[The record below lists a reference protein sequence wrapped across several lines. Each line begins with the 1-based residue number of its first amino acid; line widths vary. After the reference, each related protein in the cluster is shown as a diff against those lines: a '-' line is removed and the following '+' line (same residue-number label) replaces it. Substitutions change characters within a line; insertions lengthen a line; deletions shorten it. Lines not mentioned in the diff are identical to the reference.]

1 MSIPKPVNIIEVGMR
16 DGLQI
21 EPGLVPAST
30 KVELMDGLI
39 QAGIKH
45 IEATS
50 FVSPRAVPQLADA
63 AQVLANIGR
72 TTGVTLSALAPNRK
86 GVDRA
91 IEARV
96 DEIVFFLSASESHNR
111 KNLNRSIER
120 SHADI
125 EESAE
130 SGRAACRERGCKY
143 V

>member
-1 MSIPKPVNIIEVGMR
+1 MSIPKSVNIIEVGMR

-72 TTGVTLSALAPNRK
+72 TPGVTLSALATKRT
-86 GVDRA
+86 GVERA
-91 IEARV
+91 IEARE
-96 DEIVFFLSASESHNR
+96 DENVYVVCARESP
-111 KNLNRSIER
+111 
-120 SHADI
+120 
-125 EESAE
+125 
-130 SGRAACRERGCKY
+130 
-143 V
+143 

>member
-1 MSIPKPVNIIEVGMR
+1 MSKPKSVNIIEVGMR

-72 TTGVTLSALAPNRK
+72 SEEHTSELQSLMRISYAVFCLKRK
-86 GVDRA
+86 KTIQQHKYR
-91 IEARV
+91 
-96 DEIVFFLSASESHNR
+96 HN
-111 KNLNRSIER
+111 II
-120 SHADI
+120 HA
-125 EESAE
+125 
-130 SGRAACRERGCKY
+130 
-143 V
+143 

>member
-1 MSIPKPVNIIEVGMR
+1 MSIPKSVNIIEVGMR

-72 TTGVTLSALAPNRK
+72 TPGVTLSALAPNRQ

-96 DEIVFFLSASESHNR
+96 DAIVFLDRKSTRLNSSNSCASRMPS
-111 KNLNRSIER
+111 S
-120 SHADI
+120 S
-125 EESAE
+125 
-130 SGRAACRERGCKY
+130 
-143 V
+143 